1 MLQHLE
7 IQVATIVCKFLNWQ
21 PRNGS
26 NSTCTLHAYGPQN
39 GCHSDENKHS
49 THNIPHMK
57 TSSSNSHTVILDI
70 VDIDFRIMY
79 TISIT
84 VTVLSTRLEYYI
96 IVGLLTIVHSI
107 STCGVMH
114 ALFITL

>member
-1 MLQHLE
+1 MYPSCLY
-7 IQVATIVCKFLNWQ
+7 
-21 PRNGS
+21 S
-26 NSTCTLHAYGPQN
+26 PQN
-39 GCHSDENKHS
+39 GYHSDENKHS

-70 VDIDFRIMY
+70 ADIDFQIMY

-96 IVGLLTIVHSI
+96 IILQAGGLASLAPLLYPCIVWVQQGASKRDCCI
-107 STCGVMH
+107 
-114 ALFITL
+114 F